1 LQTGVIT
8 VRDTERSIRVALVGC
23 GYWGPNLARNFHQIP
38 GSDLVACC
46 DLNQQALEKMG
57 RLYPSARVT
66 DDFASICEDETID
79 AVAIATPART
89 HYALAKAALQS
100 GKHVLV
106 EKPLALSTREASEL
120 VTLAEEHSRV
130 LMVGHIFQYNPA
142 VRYIKQLID
151 QGALGQI
158 YYLYS
163 TRVNL
168 GRVQSDINAL
178 WSIAPHDISILI
190 YLLGAEPE
198 WVSARGAT
206 YLTDGIEDVVFI
218 DLGFPGGILAHVHVS
233 WLDPSKV
240 RRMTI
245 VGSKQMVVYDDVA
258 DEGKVKLYEKGVYRK
273 GEPGF
278 GEFQYRVHSG
288 AIMIP
293 KLDLVEPLRVECEHF
308 IACIR
313 EGRRPETDG
322 VNGLQVVR
330 ILEIAQASL
339 KAGGEPKR
347 IQEVEASC
355 L

>member
-1 LQTGVIT
+1 MDWHRTPV
-8 VRDTERSIRVALVGC
+8 RVALVGC
-23 GYWGPNLARNFHQIP
+23 GYWGPNLARNFHQLP
-38 GSDLVACC
+38 DAQLVACC
-46 DLNQQALEKMG
+46 DVNQQALEKM
-57 RLYPSARVT
+57 RQLYPGIRTTA
-66 DDFASICEDETID
+66 DFEAICRDEEID

-89 HYALAKAALQS
+89 HFGLAKAALQY

-106 EKPLALSTREASEL
+106 EKPLTLSVHEAEEL
-120 VTLAEEHSRV
+120 IALAEARERI
-130 LMVGHIFQYNPA
+130 LMVGHVFQYNPA

-151 QGALGQI
+151 EGALGDL

-178 WSIAPHDISILI
+178 WSIAPHDISILL
-190 YLLGAEPE
+190 YLLESDPE

-218 DLGFPGGILAHVHVS
+218 DMGFPRGILAHVHVS

-258 DEGKVKLYEKGVYRK
+258 DEGKVRLYEKGVYRK
-273 GEPGF
+273 DEPGF

-288 AIMIP
+288 AITIP
-293 KLDLVEPLRVECEHF
+293 RLELVEPLRLECQHF
-308 IACIR
+308 IECVQT
-313 EGRRPETDG
+313 GDRPETDG
-322 VNGLQVVR
+322 MNGLRVVR
-330 ILEIAQASL
+330 VLEAAQASL
-339 KAGGEPKR
+339 QQKGMVLELARQPG
-347 IQEVEASC
+347 
-355 L
+355 